1 MLPRS
6 NLIAKNIFNPF
17 SRIFRKHAISKNIYQ
32 HVYNDDETLGSKEKE
47 GKNFSAAIFGE
58 TGEIG
63 TATVLSTVFHGRF
76 VTRHGSVIRYTG
88 ELDKA
93 IKRGNNRESE
103 PWGDYTA
110 VFPPAPNEPSVHK
123 CFWGRTRPRSPGVF
137 GDAGML
143 AARGRIQWTIRLPSL
158 ANCVDSWIVFIRQDA
173 ASSRFDAWD
182 GNTRATL
189 EITVT

>member
-6 NLIAKNIFNPF
+6 NLIAKNIFNPSSRNF
-17 SRIFRKHAISKNIYQ
+17 SKTGYLEKPW

-110 VFPPAPNEPSVHK
+110 VFPSAPNEPSVHK
-123 CFWGRTRPRSPGVF
+123 CFWGRTRPRSPGVL

>member
-1 MLPRS
+1 M
-6 NLIAKNIFNPF
+6 
-17 SRIFRKHAISKNIYQ
+17 
-32 HVYNDDETLGSKEKE
+32 YNDDETLRSKKKK
-47 GKNFSAAIFGE
+47 GKKFSAAIFGE

-63 TATVLSTVFHGRF
+63 TATLLSTVFHGRF

-123 CFWGRTRPRSPGVF
+123 CFWGRTRPRSPGVL

-143 AARGRIQWTIRLPSL
+143 AARGRTQWTIRLPFSREL
-158 ANCVDSWIVFIRQDA
+158 RRFVDCFHPLLR
-173 ASSRFDAWD
+173 
-182 GNTRATL
+182 GL
-189 EITVT
+189 MHGMEIYERLWK